1 MVPSPD
7 GKSVRNRG
15 AFAMSRLPTPP
26 NFPAVERAAPGFAER
41 QHHILMQI
49 GNLGLNW
56 SNNESMFIYVLMV
69 LLDVEEVDAAI
80 VFSTL
85 NTTRARL
92 DLVRRLAT
100 VKIRDAATAQT
111 LKRLIRRFESATR
124 LRNEFNHCMYK
135 LNARG
140 EITHTHLMRPHE
152 AGGHLTLGELREM
165 DEGRIQEI
173 VEVNRQLK
181 RLNRDLWDFLPQLRA
196 SLGST
201 EPA

>member
-1 MVPSPD
+1 MS
-7 GKSVRNRG
+7 
-15 AFAMSRLPTPP
+15 SRLPNPP
-26 NFPAVERAAPGFAER
+26 NFGAVERAAPGFAER

-56 SNNESMFIYVLMV
+56 SNNESMFIYVVMV

-92 DLVRRLAT
+92 DLVRRLAM
-100 VKIRDAATAQT
+100 VKIRDPATAQV
-111 LKRLIRRFESATR
+111 LKRLIKRFEAGTR
-124 LRNEFNHCMYK
+124 LRNEFNHCMYT
-135 LNARG
+135 LNAQG

-152 AGGHLTLGELREM
+152 EGGRLTLGDLRAM
-165 DEGRIQEI
+165 DERRVQEI
-173 VEVNRQLK
+173 VEANRQLK

-196 SLGST
+196 SLS
-201 EPA
+201 PAGTPATTAPAPR